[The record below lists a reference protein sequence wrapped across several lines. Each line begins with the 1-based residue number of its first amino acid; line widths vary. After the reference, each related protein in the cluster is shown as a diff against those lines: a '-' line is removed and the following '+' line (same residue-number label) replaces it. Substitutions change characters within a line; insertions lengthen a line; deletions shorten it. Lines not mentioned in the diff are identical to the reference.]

1 MNDDVLERI
10 LSVIQDDVGGRGL
23 RADAADNLVTASA
36 GDFAAACKS
45 LAQTPDLDVGIVTG
59 FLIPTARPPSAETDG
74 PLGAIFLARALVGLG
89 ARVVLAT
96 DAACESALA
105 AGLTACELSR
115 VVTLVTLPP
124 VAEAKS
130 LTPEAYWQQF
140 ASQAGTLT
148 HLIAIERVGP
158 NHTRDSVSRQSG
170 ESSPFIEAFCQE
182 VSEPKRNRCYTMRGR
197 DITDRMSPAHWLF
210 EAESRPG
217 AEITTIGIGDGGN
230 EIGMGK
236 IPWDTVRRNIPSGGL
251 IACRVR
257 TDHLVVCG
265 VSNWGAYGLAA
276 GLKRLRG
283 LPLDAELFDP
293 ARESVLLQLMVAR
306 GPLVDGTTGQPT
318 VSVDGLSMDRYL
330 EPLRRLKEM
339 A

>member
-1 MNDDVLERI
+1 MSDEVLERI
-10 LSVIQDDVGGRGL
+10 LTVIQDDVGSRGL

-36 GDFAAACKS
+36 GDFATACKS
-45 LAQTPDLDVGIVTG
+45 LAQAPDLAVGIVTG
-59 FLIPTARPPSAETDG
+59 FIIPTARPPSAETDG

-96 DAACESALA
+96 DAACEPALA
-105 AGLTACELSR
+105 AGLTACELGR
-115 VVTLVTLPP
+115 EVTLVTLPP
-124 VAEAKS
+124 VSAAKS
-130 LTPEAYWQQF
+130 LSPEAYWQHF
-140 ASQAGTLT
+140 ASQAGSLT
-148 HLIAIERVGP
+148 HLVAIERVGP
-158 NHTRDSVSRQSG
+158 NHTRDSISRQSG
-170 ESSPFIEAFCQE
+170 ESSHSVEAFCQE

-217 AEITTIGIGDGGN
+217 TQIITIGIGDGGN

-236 IPWDTVRRNIPSGGL
+236 IPWDTIRRNIPSGGL
-251 IACRVR
+251 IACRVP

-265 VSNWGAYGLAA
+265 ISNWGAYGLAA
-276 GLKRLRG
+276 GLRRLRG
-283 LPLDAELFDP
+283 SPLDAELFDP

-330 EPLRRLKEM
+330 EPLRRLREM